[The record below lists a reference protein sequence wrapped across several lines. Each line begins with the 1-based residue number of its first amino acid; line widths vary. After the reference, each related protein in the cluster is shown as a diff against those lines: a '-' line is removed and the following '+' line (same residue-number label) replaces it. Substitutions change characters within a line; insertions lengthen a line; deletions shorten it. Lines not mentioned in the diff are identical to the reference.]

1 LKEKKMD
8 HGPAVKLGKD
18 NASPIKSKI
27 GIALFLVYLIVY
39 SGFVAI
45 SVFSL
50 KTMGKTVFAGVNLAV
65 IYGFGLI
72 VLAIIMGII
81 YNAICTAY
89 ENKLNKSESDKS
101 EVAK

>member
-1 LKEKKMD
+1 MD

-27 GIALFLVYLIVY
+27 GVILFIVYFIVY

-50 KTMGKTVFAGVNLAV
+50 KTMGKIVFAGVNLAV
-65 IYGFGLI
+65 VYGFGLI
-72 VLAIIMGII
+72 ILAIIMGII
-81 YNAICTAY
+81 YNSICTAY
-89 ENKLNKSESDKS
+89 ENKLNKLKENES

>member
-1 LKEKKMD
+1 MD
-8 HGPAVKLGKD
+8 HGPAVKLGTD

-27 GIALFLVYLIVY
+27 GVILFFVYLIIY

-50 KTMGKTVFAGVNLAV
+50 KTMGNIVFAGVNLAIV
-65 IYGFGLI
+65 YGFGLI
-72 VLAIIMGII
+72 LLAIIMGLI

-89 ENKLNKSESDKS
+89 EDKLNKPKQDENTVVK
-101 EVAK
+101 